1 MEIVFGIIEAIEY
14 KYKNFADDGVSGG
27 GNG

>member
-1 MEIVFGIIEAIEY
+1 MEIVFGIIETIEY
-14 KYKNFADDGVSGG
+14 KYNDFPDDGVSGG